1 MNKQR
6 FIMVVKGISKEGKSI
21 GIAVK
26 AMLLLILLAPYFAY
40 SSGDYPGENVRLT
53 GKSYFYPTGLE
64 GSPYLHDDWQI
75 ASITLENGSV
85 AIGEKVKLNIITND
99 LIFYN
104 EELKRVFVIDKGTVN
119 NFIVKPGNPDSLI
132 FKKYIGQNIGYRLK
146 DNDFIQ
152 VLNTGAL
159 SFYVKHLA
167 DVINANDVNSKD
179 KIYPRKFYFI
189 QVANTVVQVKPN
201 FSTVYHFFPGKKKE
215 IKKLMKANKI
225 NRSNE
230 SNLRKL
236 IDLINNDTSICESLK
251 ME

>member
-104 EELKRVFVIDKGTVN
+104 EELKRVFVIDKRAEYWLSAERQRLY
-119 NFIVKPGNPDSLI
+119 PGFEHRG
-132 FKKYIGQNIGYRLK
+132 FKFL
-146 DNDFIQ
+146 
-152 VLNTGAL
+152 
-159 SFYVKHLA
+159 
-167 DVINANDVNSKD
+167 
-179 KIYPRKFYFI
+179 
-189 QVANTVVQVKPN
+189 
-201 FSTVYHFFPGKKKE
+201 
-215 IKKLMKANKI
+215 
-225 NRSNE
+225 
-230 SNLRKL
+230 
-236 IDLINNDTSICESLK
+236 CEAFGRCN
-251 ME
+251 

>member
-1 MNKQR
+1 
-6 FIMVVKGISKEGKSI
+6 
-21 GIAVK
+21 
-26 AMLLLILLAPYFAY
+26 
-40 SSGDYPGENVRLT
+40 
-53 GKSYFYPTGLE
+53 
-64 GSPYLHDDWQI
+64 
-75 ASITLENGSV
+75 
-85 AIGEKVKLNIITND
+85 
-99 LIFYN
+99 
-104 EELKRVFVIDKGTVN
+104 
-119 NFIVKPGNPDSLI
+119 
-132 FKKYIGQNIGYRLK
+132 
-146 DNDFIQ
+146 
-152 VLNTGAL
+152 
-159 SFYVKHLA
+159 LA

-201 FSTVYHFFPGKKKE
+201 FSMVYHFFPGKKKE